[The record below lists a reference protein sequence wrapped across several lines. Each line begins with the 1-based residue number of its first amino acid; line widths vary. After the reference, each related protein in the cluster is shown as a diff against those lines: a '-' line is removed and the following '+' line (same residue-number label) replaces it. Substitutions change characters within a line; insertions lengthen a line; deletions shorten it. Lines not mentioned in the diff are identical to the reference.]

1 MYKIIGSDK
10 REYGPV
16 TAEQLRQWIAEGR
29 ANAQTQVKAED
40 GTEWKPLSTFP
51 EFADVF
57 GTPSLGVGITPPS
70 GPVDANALAAQIL
83 ARGYQ
88 INIGTCL
95 GRGWHLLM
103 NNIGLLLGAT
113 FVVLVI
119 ELAINMIGSLPRSIF
134 QATHVHGHVRAGLAG
149 LGIVVVLSLVSL
161 VATVVTTGPLNG
173 GLFWLFLRKLRGEV
187 AAFEDVF
194 AGFRRRFTDLILLTV
209 VRGLLG
215 AVCVLPGAILLGLS
229 IALTHTNHVV
239 GRGILGLS
247 ILLLLAGFL
256 IAIYLGVSW
265 VFALPLVIDKQL
277 GFWNAMQLSRR
288 VVSAHWWR
296 MFGFLIV
303 CVLVVFAGLLACC
316 VGLLVSIPLVIA
328 TIMYAY
334 EDIFGPL
341 PTAQGN

>member
-1 MYKIIGSDK
+1 MYKIIGADK

-29 ANAQTQVKAED
+29 ANGQTPAKAED

-51 EFADVF
+51 EFSDL
-57 GTPSLGVGITPPS
+57 LGALSPAMGVPPAS
-70 GPVDANALAAQIL
+70 GPVDATALATQVL

-88 INIGTCL
+88 IDIGSCL
-95 GRGWHLLM
+95 SRGWRLLM
-103 NNIGLLLGAT
+103 DNFGLLFGAT

-119 ELAINMIGSLPRSIF
+119 EIAINMIGSLPRSIF
-134 QATHVHGHVRAGLAG
+134 QATHAHGHVRAGLAG
-149 LGIVVVLSLVSL
+149 LGIVVVFSLVSL
-161 VATVVTTGPLNG
+161 VATVVVTGPLNG
-173 GLFWLFLRKLRGEV
+173 GLFWLFLRKLRGEA

-209 VRGLLG
+209 VRGVIG
-215 AVCVLPGAILLGLS
+215 AACVLPGAILLGVGV
-229 IALTHTNHVV
+229 ALTHADRAM
-239 GRGILGLS
+239 GRGVLGLG

-265 VFALPLVIDKQL
+265 VFALPAVVDKQL
-277 GFWNAMQLSRR
+277 GFWPAMQLSRR
-288 VVSAHWWR
+288 VVSAHWWL

-303 CVLVVFAGLLACC
+303 CGLVALAGFVACC
-316 VGLLVSIPLVIA
+316 IGLLVSIPLVIA
-328 TIMYAY
+328 TVMYAY
-334 EDIFGPL
+334 EDIFGTA